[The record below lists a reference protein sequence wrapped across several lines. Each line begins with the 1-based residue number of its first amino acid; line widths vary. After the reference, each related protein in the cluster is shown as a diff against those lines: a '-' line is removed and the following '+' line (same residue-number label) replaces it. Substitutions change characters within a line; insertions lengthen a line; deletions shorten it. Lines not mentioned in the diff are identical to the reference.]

1 MRNLVK
7 REGITLVVALS
18 VTLIGFCILAIVRLI
33 DSETFLFIQ
42 ILALS
47 GLLIFSLYL
56 FSSNFHGYL
65 GSIVRGRELVSVLVM
80 FTILSFSLLNIDR
93 SRSIYL
99 LKWISVSESSSL
111 TPTVFIN
118 SHAQSEQ
125 DIRDLTQRLHE
136 QEALGSVSLDS
147 DSLNL
152 TALGQIIVTSSY
164 FLAKFESLDGFNS
177 N

>member
-1 MRNLVK
+1 MRILVK
-7 REGITLVVALS
+7 RDGLTLVVSLS
-18 VTLIGFCILAIVRLI
+18 VTLIGFCILAIVRCF
-33 DSETFLFIQ
+33 DSGSFLFIQ
-42 ILALS
+42 ILVLS
-47 GLLIFSLYL
+47 VLSVFSLYL
-56 FSSNFHGYL
+56 FSINFHGNL
-65 GSIVRGRELVSVLVM
+65 ASIVRGRELVSVLVM

-99 LKWISVSESSSL
+99 LKWISVSESSIL
-111 TPTVFIN
+111 TPNAFID

-147 DSLNL
+147 DSLKL
-152 TALGQIIVTSSY
+152 TALGRIIVTSSY

>member
-7 REGITLVVALS
+7 REALTLFVALS
-18 VTLIGFCILAIVRLI
+18 VTLIGFCVLAIVRLF
-33 DSETFLFIQ
+33 DSRTFLFIQ

-47 GLLIFSLYL
+47 GLLVFSLYI
-56 FSSNFHGYL
+56 FSSNFHGNL
-65 GSIVRGRELVSVLVM
+65 ASIVRGRELVSVLVM

-99 LKWISVSESSSL
+99 LKWISVSESSTL
-111 TPTVFIN
+111 TPKVFIK
-118 SHAQSEQ
+118 SHAQSDQ

-136 QEALGSVSLDS
+136 QEALGSVSLES
-147 DSLNL
+147 DSLKL
-152 TALGQIIVTSSY
+152 TSLGQIIVTSSY

>member
-7 REGITLVVALS
+7 REGITLAVALS
-18 VTLIGFCILAIVRLI
+18 VTLIGFCVLAVVRLI

-42 ILALS
+42 ILVLS
-47 GLLIFSLYL
+47 GLLLFSLYL
-56 FSSNFHGYL
+56 LSSNPHAYL

-80 FTILSFSLLNIDR
+80 FTFLSFSLLNIDR

-111 TPTVFIN
+111 TPKDFID

-152 TALGQIIVTSSY
+152 TALGQIIVTFSY

>member
-1 MRNLVK
+1 MRNLIK
-7 REGITLVVALS
+7 REALTLVVALS
-18 VTLIGFCILAIVRLI
+18 VTLIGFCSLALLRLF

-42 ILALS
+42 VMALS
-47 GLLIFSLYL
+47 GILVLGLYL
-56 FSSNFHGYL
+56 FSSNFHGNF

-80 FTILSFSLLNIDR
+80 FTVLSFSLLNIDR

-99 LKWISVSESSSL
+99 LKWISVSQSSAL
-111 TPTVFIN
+111 TPKLFID

-147 DSLNL
+147 NSLNL
-152 TALGQIIVTSSY
+152 TLLGQYIVTSSY
-164 FLAKFESLDGFNS
+164 FLAKFENLNGFNS